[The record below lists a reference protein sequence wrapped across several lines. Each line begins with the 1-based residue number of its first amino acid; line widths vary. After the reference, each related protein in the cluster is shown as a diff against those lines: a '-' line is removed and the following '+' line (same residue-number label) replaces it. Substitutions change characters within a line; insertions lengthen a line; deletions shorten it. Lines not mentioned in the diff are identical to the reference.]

1 MQTYGLHHVW
11 QQGDPV
17 TRATAL
23 LLAFMSIATW
33 TVILLK
39 SIELRQMARRAAR
52 AEQQI
57 WDADLSGSG
66 VPVLGE
72 PGSPFHDVA
81 EAGRLA
87 LARHEASRHRRGD
100 RADVSDW
107 LTRCLKAATDDA
119 SASLQRGLALLASI
133 GAIAPFVGLFGTV
146 WGIYHALVAIG
157 ASGDASLD
165 QVAGPIGETLV
176 MTAFGLFV
184 AIPAVVGY
192 NALTRMMRGIVARL
206 NRFGHNVHTV
216 LLTGPSASVTRL
228 DTSSAEKQA

>member
-23 LLAFMSIATW
+23 LLAAMSIATW
-33 TVILLK
+33 TVILIK
-39 SIELRQMARRAAR
+39 FIDLRLTARRAAH
-52 AEQQI
+52 AEQQV
-57 WDADLSGSG
+57 WNANWTESGT
-66 VPVLGE
+66 PVFGE
-72 PGSPFHDVA
+72 PGSPFYDIA
-81 EAGRLA
+81 EAGQLA
-87 LARHEASRHRRGD
+87 LARLETSRHRR
-100 RADVSDW
+100 ADLADTSDW
-107 LTRCLKAATDDA
+107 LARHLKSATDDA
-119 SASLQRGLALLASI
+119 SASLHRGLALLASI

-146 WGIYHALVAIG
+146 WGIYHALIAIG

-192 NALTRMMRGIVARL
+192 NTLSRTMRGIAARL
-206 NRFGHNVHTV
+206 NRFGHNVLTV
-216 LLTGPSASVTRL
+216 LLTGTPASVTQLHTATTER
-228 DTSSAEKQA
+228 QA

>member
-1 MQTYGLHHVW
+1 MQTYGLQHVW
-11 QQGDPV
+11 HQGDPV

-23 LLAFMSIATW
+23 LLAAMSIATW

-39 SIELRQMARRAAR
+39 SIELRRMGQRATR

-57 WDADLSGSG
+57 RNAEWTESGS
-66 VPVLGE
+66 PVFGA

-87 LARHEASRHRRGD
+87 LARLESSRHRN
-100 RADVSDW
+100 ANLVDVTDW
-107 LTRCLKAATDDA
+107 LTQCLKAATADA
-119 SASLQRGLALLASI
+119 TAPMQRGLALLASI

-146 WGIYHALVAIG
+146 WGIYHALIAIG

-192 NALTRMMRGIVARL
+192 NALTRTMHGVVARL
-206 NRFGHNVHTV
+206 NSFGHNVLAV
-216 LLTGPSASVTRL
+216 LLTGASASVVRL
-228 DTSSAEKQA
+228 HTSTAEKQA